1 METNSSSRK
10 EVALVLASGG
20 ARGLAH
26 IGAIEVLEEQGYKIH
41 SIAGSS
47 MGAVIAGVYASGKLP
62 EFKEWMLGLNKRDV
76 FQLLDFTF
84 SLGFVKS
91 ERVFGHVRRIIGNP
105 KIEGLDFNLCIIA
118 TDLENEKEHIFTQG
132 DLIHAM
138 RASTAYPT
146 IITPA
151 VHDDRFLV
159 DGGVLNPLPL
169 NRVKR
174 KDSDIL
180 LAVDLGAKIPYKQ
193 AFELD
198 VIEKKETSTA
208 FAMAYRTFQKY
219 FSDKSKK
226 DEKEKWNYFKLVTET
241 INVMHNK
248 LNEMALE
255 NNKPDILV
263 PISFKAADT
272 FEFYRAKELIEYGRQ
287 QCIAALKE
295 YEKNQQ

>member
-1 METNSSSRK
+1 MVANSKSKK

-91 ERVFGHVRRIIGNP
+91 ERVFSHVRRIIGNP
-105 KIEGLDFNLCIIA
+105 KIEDLGFNLCIIA

-193 AFELD
+193 ALELD

-219 FSDKSKK
+219 FSEKSKK

-255 NNKPDILV
+255 QNKPDILV

-287 QCIAALKE
+287 QCMAALKE
-295 YEKNQQ
+295 YENTPQ